1 MDRAIFE
8 DLDVVIVGGGIC
20 GLATALALHRKGM
33 KSVVLE
39 KSESLRAAGGAIA
52 IQPNGWKALD
62 VLGVGSKLRPS
73 TILLQ
78 RIREIFLNGS
88 EQQEEIISYSNIGE
102 TRWVKRS
109 DLIEALAQDLPLGT
123 IRFGCKIVSL
133 KLDTNTS
140 FPILQLNNG
149 TTIKA
154 KVLIGCDGA
163 NSVVADFLELKPK
176 KLHSSCGVRGFT
188 YFPNGHGFAPEFV
201 QTIRD
206 NSMLG
211 LAPVTDNLAF
221 WFVNHQWHPQDL
233 KAFKDPKIIK
243 QMTLETMKGF
253 PKKMIDVV
261 QNCDLSTLT
270 FSHLH
275 YRAPWDILLGQ
286 FRKGTVTVAGDSM
299 HVMTPSI
306 GQGGSTGIE
315 DAVVLAR
322 CMARKFHA
330 NNDHKI
336 FKGQKIIEEA
346 MDEYVNS
353 RRMRLVQ
360 LSTQSLLVGSL
371 LDSSSLLV
379 KLIILVL
386 LGALFRDKF
395 AHARYNCG
403 CL

>member
-8 DLDVVIVGGGIC
+8 DLNVVIDV
-20 GLATALALHRKGM
+20 ALHRQTSLKGM
-33 KSVVLE
+33 KSVVFE
-39 KSESLRAAGGAIA
+39 KSESLRAAGGGGRGRWRAPLQFSLMDGELWICL
-52 IQPNGWKALD
+52 AL
-62 VLGVGSKLRPS
+62 VQSSGQVPFSFKGYEKYFSMAASKKKKLSP
-73 TILLQ
+73 
-78 RIREIFLNGS
+78 
-88 EQQEEIISYSNIGE
+88 
-102 TRWVKRS
+102 TR
-109 DLIEALAQDLPLGT
+109 T

-163 NSVVADFLELKPK
+163 NSVVADFLDLKPK

-206 NSMLG
+206 NTMLG

-221 WFVNHQWHPQDL
+221 CFVNHQWHPQDL

-270 FSHLH
+270 FSHLR

-346 MDEYVNS
+346 MDEY
-353 RRMRLVQ
+353 
-360 LSTQSLLVGSL
+360 
-371 LDSSSLLV
+371 
-379 KLIILVL
+379 
-386 LGALFRDKF
+386 
-395 AHARYNCG
+395 
-403 CL
+403 

>member
-8 DLDVVIVGGGIC
+8 DLDVVIDV
-20 GLATALALHRKGM
+20 ALHRKGM
-33 KSVVLE
+33 KSVVFE
-39 KSESLRAAGGAIA
+39 KSESLRAAGGGGRGALARAIA

-62 VLGVGSKLRPS
+62 VLGFGSKLRPS

-78 RIREIFLNGS
+78 R
-88 EQQEEIISYSNIGE
+88 NIGE

-206 NSMLG
+206 NTMLG

-221 WFVNHQWHPQDL
+221 CFVNHQWHPQG
-233 KAFKDPKIIK
+233 
-243 QMTLETMKGF
+243 M
-253 PKKMIDVV
+253 
-261 QNCDLSTLT
+261 
-270 FSHLH
+270 HL
-275 YRAPWDILLGQ
+275 YD
-286 FRKGTVTVAGDSM
+286 F
-299 HVMTPSI
+299 
-306 GQGGSTGIE
+306 
-315 DAVVLAR
+315 
-322 CMARKFHA
+322 
-330 NNDHKI
+330 N
-336 FKGQKIIEEA
+336 
-346 MDEYVNS
+346 
-353 RRMRLVQ
+353 
-360 LSTQSLLVGSL
+360 
-371 LDSSSLLV
+371 
-379 KLIILVL
+379 
-386 LGALFRDKF
+386 
-395 AHARYNCG
+395 
-403 CL
+403 